1 MASDTRESGTALDL
15 KFDSNGLIT
24 AVAVDAD
31 NGEVLMVAFMN
42 REALERTLK
51 TRKATYWSRSRS
63 KFWVKGEESGH
74 VQEVQDILIDCDQ
87 DCVLLK
93 VRQKGVACHT
103 GRRSC
108 FYRSVQ
114 AMSGAESLKVVAQP
128 LVDAKAVYAGKK

>member
-1 MASDTRESGTALDL
+1 MATDTRESGTNLDL

-42 REALERTLK
+42 REALERTLQ

-114 AMSGAESLKVVAQP
+114 AMNGAESLKVVAQP

>member
-1 MASDTRESGTALDL
+1 MTTVARENGTVLDL
-15 KFDSNGLIT
+15 KFDANGLIT

-42 REALERTLK
+42 REALERTLQ

-108 FYRSVQ
+108 FYRSVL
-114 AMSGAESLKVVAQP
+114 AMSGPESLKIIAEP
-128 LVDAKAVYAGKK
+128 LVDTKAVYASKK